1 MYCTKCGK
9 GTSDGASFCPYCGA
23 VIEQAVPEKIPER
36 IPERIQEPA
45 PAMNSVKNV
54 APVQAPVV
62 SIENQNE
69 ELPVYK
75 RKKKGAFLVAFI
87 PLIVAICRFLVTCTA
102 YVMNVPRDIILESVI
117 NILEVRYV

>member
-9 GTSDGASFCPYCGA
+9 ETSDGASFCPYCGA
-23 VIEQAVPEKIPER
+23 VIEQAVPEKVPEPTPER
-36 IPERIQEPA
+36 IPA

-54 APVQAPVV
+54 APAQAPVV

-75 RKKKGAFLVAFI
+75 RKNKGAFLVGFI
-87 PLIVAICRFLVTCTA
+87 PVIVAIFKAMYAGLALVMMA
-102 YVMNVPRDIILESVI
+102 PR
-117 NILEVRYV
+117 

>member
-9 GTSDGASFCPYCGA
+9 ETSAGASFCPYCGA
-23 VIEQAVPEKIPER
+23 VIEQAAPEKIPEPAPER
-36 IPERIQEPA
+36 IPEPV
-45 PAMNSVKNV
+45 PAMNRVNNA
-54 APVQAPVV
+54 APAQAPVV

-75 RKKKGAFLVAFI
+75 RKNKGAFLVAFI
-87 PLIVAICRFLVTCTA
+87 PLIVAICRFLVTWTA
-102 YVMNVPRDIILESVI
+102 LVMAVPRDIILESVI

>member
-9 GTSDGASFCPYCGA
+9 ETSDGASFCPYCGA
-23 VIEQAVPEKIPER
+23 VIEQAAPEKV
-36 IPERIQEPA
+36 PERIQEPA

-75 RKKKGAFLVAFI
+75 RKKKGAFLVGFI
-87 PLIVAICRFLVTCTA
+87 PLIVAICRFLVAWTA
-102 YVMNVPRDIILESVI
+102 LVMYVPRDIILESVI

>member
-9 GTSDGASFCPYCGA
+9 ETSAGASFCPYCGA
-23 VIEQAVPEKIPER
+23 VIEQAAREKV
-36 IPERIQEPA
+36 PERIQEPA

-75 RKKKGAFLVAFI
+75 RKNKGAFLVGFI
-87 PLIVAICRFLVTCTA
+87 PVIVAIFKAMYAGLALVMMA
-102 YVMNVPRDIILESVI
+102 PR
-117 NILEVRYV
+117 

>member
-9 GTSDGASFCPYCGA
+9 ETSDGASFCPYCGA
-23 VIEQAVPEKIPER
+23 VIEQAAPEKIPE
-36 IPERIQEPA
+36 PA
-45 PAMNSVKNV
+45 PNSVKNV

-75 RKKKGAFLVAFI
+75 RKNKGAFLVGFI
-87 PLIVAICRFLVTCTA
+87 PVIVAIFKAMYAGLALVMRA
-102 YVMNVPRDIILESVI
+102 PR
-117 NILEVRYV
+117 

>member
-9 GTSDGASFCPYCGA
+9 ETSAGASFCPYCGA
-23 VIEQAVPEKIPER
+23 VIEQAAPEKVPER
-36 IPERIQEPA
+36 IPEPA
-45 PAMNSVKNV
+45 PERIP

-75 RKKKGAFLVAFI
+75 RKNKAAFLVGFI
-87 PLIVAICRFLVTCTA
+87 PVIVAIFKLMYAWAALV
-102 YVMNVPRDIILESVI
+102 MIK
-117 NILEVRYV
+117 

>member
-9 GTSDGASFCPYCGA
+9 ETSDGASFCPYCGA
-23 VIEQAVPEKIPER
+23 VIEQAAPEKIPEPA
-36 IPERIQEPA
+36 PERIPA

-54 APVQAPVV
+54 APAQAPVV

-75 RKKKGAFLVAFI
+75 RKNKGAFLVGFI
-87 PLIVAICRFLVTCTA
+87 PLIVAIFKFLTVGTMF
-102 YVMNVPRDIILESVI
+102 VMVAHR
-117 NILEVRYV
+117 

>member
-1 MYCTKCGK
+1 MYCTNCGK
-9 GTSDGASFCPYCGA
+9 ETSDGASFCPYCGA
-23 VIEQAVPEKIPER
+23 VIEQAAPEKIPE
-36 IPERIQEPA
+36 PA
-45 PAMNSVKNV
+45 PE
-54 APVQAPVV
+54 QAPVINKANNV
-62 SIENQNE
+62 VTAQAPTVNMENQNE

-102 YVMNVPRDIILESVI
+102 LVMAVPRDIILESVI

>member
-9 GTSDGASFCPYCGA
+9 ETSDGASFCPYCGA
-23 VIEQAVPEKIPER
+23 VIEQAAPEKIPEPA
-36 IPERIQEPA
+36 PERIPA

-54 APVQAPVV
+54 APAQAPVV

-75 RKKKGAFLVAFI
+75 RKNKGAFLVGFI
-87 PLIVAICRFLVTCTA
+87 PVIVAIFKAMYAGLALVMMA
-102 YVMNVPRDIILESVI
+102 PR
-117 NILEVRYV
+117 